1 MTKLLVHAY
10 LHLKNK
16 KKDMR
21 LNGGL
26 LSSETSEW
34 VKLRQA
40 WKKWN
45 ASCHPDDQ
53 IDWIEFLEEHS

>member
-1 MTKLLVHAY
+1 MRETKINNSNQI
-10 LHLKNK
+10 KG

>member
-1 MTKLLVHAY
+1 
-10 LHLKNK
+10 
-16 KKDMR
+16 MR

-40 WKKWN
+40 WKKRN

-53 IDWIEFLEEHS
+53 IDWDEFLEEHS

>member
-1 MTKLLVHAY
+1 
-10 LHLKNK
+10 
-16 KKDMR
+16 MR

-26 LSSETSEW
+26 LSSGTSEW
-34 VKLRQA
+34 VKLRRA

-53 IDWIEFLEEHS
+53 ISWDEFLEEHS